1 VVHRDVTPGN
11 ILISRS
17 DGAVKLADFGL
28 ASDPRDLAPDPMD
41 VHAGPSRD
49 VTGTPGYVAPEIL
62 RGEPPSP
69 RSDVYSLGVVTHRLV
84 TGPPRIR
91 PVDSGSTCPVMTSAP
106 QIPPLAEVRPGVPRV
121 LGQAVE
127 RAVSEDPDARQ
138 SSAAEFHAQIAA

>member
-11 ILISRS
+11 ILITRS

-28 ASDPRDLAPDPMD
+28 ASDSRDLAPDSTD

-49 VTGTPGYVAPEIL
+49 VTGTPGYVARETL
-62 RGEPPSP
+62 RGESPSP
-69 RSDVYSLGVVTHRLV
+69 RSDVYSLGVVTHRLF

-91 PVDSGSTCPVMTSAP
+91 LVDSESTCPGVTS
-106 QIPPLAEVRPGVPRV
+106 VPRV
-121 LGQAVE
+121 LSRAVE

-138 SSAAEFHAQIAA
+138 SSAAELHAQIAA